1 MDKNNS
7 SDKMGITRNDE
18 PTRFLSKE
26 EIEELE
32 RVTLKDK
39 DTKEHTANPNVKIED
54 IGDTQEQ
61 PSIKKKSKKKSKLKK
76 YIKRGCLIFIF
87 AFAAILG
94 FYLAFTWNTK
104 SQSDD
109 NAKAHQVQQLE
120 QKEQDLSQK
129 QNELEA
135 QIKDLEAQKADLNKQ
150 QQDLNQ
156 EKSFFTSLIDKVT
169 GKASSDEQKSQ
180 DLENQI
186 NKAQDSIDSLKSQ
199 LNNVDGLKSQA
210 SDLKSMAQGEID
222 KHQDLI
228 DTVKFQAET
237 LLNNILK

>member
-1 MDKNNS
+1 MDNKNS

-39 DTKEHTANPNVKIED
+39 QEKVHTANPNVKIED
-54 IGDTQEQ
+54 IGDTGELEQ
-61 PSIKKKSKKKSKLKK
+61 TDKPKKKSKAKK
-76 YIKRGCLIFIF
+76 YIKRICLVFFF
-87 AFAAILG
+87 AFAALLG

-104 SQSDD
+104 NQSDD
-109 NAKAHQVQQLE
+109 NAKQHQVQQLE
-120 QKEQDLSQK
+120 QKEQNLSQQ
-129 QNELEA
+129 QNELED
-135 QIKDLEAQKADLNKQ
+135 QIKDLEAQKESLNQ
-150 QQDLNQ
+150 QQQSLNQ

-169 GKASSDEQKSQ
+169 GKESSDAQKSE
-180 DLENQI
+180 DLKQQI
-186 NKAQDSIDSLKSQ
+186 DKAQENIDSLKSQ

-210 SDLKSMAQGEID
+210 NDLKTAAQNEID

-228 DTVKFQAET
+228 DTLKYQAET
-237 LLNNILK
+237 FLNNILK

>member
-1 MDKNNS
+1 MDKHNS

-32 RVTLKDK
+32 RVTLRDK
-39 DTKEHTANPNVKIED
+39 DSKERTANPNVKIED
-54 IGDTQEQ
+54 IGESQTDDV
-61 PSIKKKSKKKSKLKK
+61 PKKPKKKSKLKK

-87 AFAAILG
+87 AFAALLG

-129 QNELEA
+129 QNEIEA

-169 GKASSDEQKSQ
+169 GKASSDQQKSQ

-210 SDLKSMAQGEID
+210 SDLKSMAQDEID
-222 KHQDLI
+222 KHQDVI
-228 DTVKFQAET
+228 DMIKFQAET